1 MAAALPALPFHC
13 QQFRTPLGEWEFLIA
28 PPPPDL
34 AGIVECFWISR
45 GRVTFLYEKIL
56 PQNNVELMFNLRKPF
71 GVPNRPPADR
81 QFKRAWVAGM
91 QREWL
96 TVTPQYDPSE
106 PSYLLSIRMPPL
118 GAYRLLGMPLGSVA
132 QNVFE
137 LDEVLGDA
145 IAAVHQRLGDC
156 EDAAEQF
163 AVLCDFARSRLAR
176 SRVKLRADAQIA
188 VDLLTRTQGTER
200 IEAICRSMSVSRKH
214 LTELFDAH
222 IGLTPKTYARMFRF
236 RRVVDL
242 VQRGQGLDW
251 TRIAMSCG
259 YYDQAHFNH
268 EFREFS
274 GMSPGEYAAAGS
286 VDGLTVV
293 VNE

>member
-1 MAAALPALPFHC
+1 
-13 QQFRTPLGEWEFLIA
+13 
-28 PPPPDL
+28 
-34 AGIVECFWISR
+34 
-45 GRVTFLYEKIL
+45 
-56 PQNNVELMFNLRKPF
+56 MFNLCKPF
-71 GVPNRPPADR
+71 GVPNRPPAER
-81 QFKRAWVAGM
+81 RFKRAWVAGM

-106 PSYLLSIRMPPL
+106 PSYLLSVRMPPL

-137 LDEVLGDA
+137 LDEVLSDA
-145 IAAVHQRLGDC
+145 VASVHQRLGDC
-156 EDAAEQF
+156 EDAAQQF
-163 AVLCDFARSRLAR
+163 AVLCDFARSRLAC

-188 VDLLTRTQGTER
+188 VDMLTRTQGTER
-200 IEAICRSMSVSRKH
+200 IATICRSMSISRKH
-214 LTELFDAH
+214 LTELFDSH

-242 VQRGQGLDW
+242 VQRGRGLDW
-251 TRIAMSCG
+251 TRLAMSCG

-293 VNE
+293 VSE

>member
-1 MAAALPALPFHC
+1 MTPLPALPFHC
-13 QQFRTPLGEWEFLIA
+13 QHFKSPLGEWEFLIA

-81 QFKRAWVAGM
+81 LFKRAWVAGM

-106 PSYLLSIRMPPL
+106 PSYLLSVRMPPL

-137 LDEVLGDA
+137 LDAVLGEA

-156 EDAAEQF
+156 EDAGGTVRG
-163 AVLCDFARSRLAR
+163 AVRLRTQPPRAQSREAARR
-176 SRVKLRADAQIA
+176 RADRRRHA
-188 VDLLTRTQGTER
+188 
-200 IEAICRSMSVSRKH
+200 
-214 LTELFDAH
+214 DAH
-222 IGLTPKTYARMFRF
+222 RRDRAHRNDLSLRVDQPQTPERPVRHAT
-236 RRVVDL
+236 
-242 VQRGQGLDW
+242 
-251 TRIAMSCG
+251 
-259 YYDQAHFNH
+259 
-268 EFREFS
+268 S
-274 GMSPGEYAAAGS
+274 G
-286 VDGLTVV
+286 
-293 VNE
+293 

>member
-1 MAAALPALPFHC
+1 MISLPPLPFHR
-13 QQFRTPLGEWEFLIA
+13 QHFRTPLGEWEFLIA

-45 GRVTFLYEKIL
+45 GQVTFLYEKIL
-56 PQNNVELMFNLRKPF
+56 PQNNIELMFNLRKPF

-81 QFKRAWVAGM
+81 LFKRAWISGM

-96 TVTPQYDPSE
+96 TVTPQYDPRE
-106 PSYLLSIRMPPL
+106 PSYLLSVRMPPL
-118 GAYRLLGMPLGSVA
+118 GAHRLLGMPLGSVA

-145 IAAVHQRLGDC
+145 IAAVHQRLVDC
-156 EDAAEQF
+156 EDAGKQF
-163 AVLCDFARSRLAR
+163 ALLCDFARGRLAR
-176 SRVKLRADAQIA
+176 SRVRLRADAQIA
-188 VDLLTRTQGTER
+188 VDMLTRTQGTER
-200 IEAICRSMSVSRKH
+200 IETICRTMSISRKH
-214 LTELFDAH
+214 LNDLFDSH

-286 VDGLTVV
+286 HDGLTVV
-293 VNE
+293 VS